1 MIFMSAATA
10 SCCALCSDVGIVP
23 CEGSSCY
30 SHEEDVLPKIAM
42 PTLAQ
47 FIAERDLSVDAL
59 AVLGEIDPSTAYRI
73 VTGQSRPRPVTV
85 VRLARADR
93 KSTRLNS

>member
-1 MIFMSAATA
+1 
-10 SCCALCSDVGIVP
+10 
-23 CEGSSCY
+23 
-30 SHEEDVLPKIAM
+30 LPKIAM

-85 VRLARADR
+85 VRLARALGIG
-93 KSTRLNS
+93 TRRMQDVCRATWDEAHQGQDVTR